1 MTDVRSV
8 LIVDDSAPIAEEL
21 RKLVEGLEGYSVA
34 GIGGDGAEGIKLFRE
49 LKPDVVMMDA
59 VMPVLNGWEATRA
72 ILEID
77 PEARVVI
84 FSAVGDLKQ
93 MKGGAKASIE
103 KPFTAEKIAQ
113 ALSTAFGE

>member
-1 MTDVRSV
+1 M

-34 GIGGDGAEGIKLFRE
+34 GIGGDGAQAIKLFRE
-49 LKPDVVMMDA
+49 LKPDVIMMDA
-59 VMPVLNGWEATRA
+59 VMPVFNGWEATRT

-84 FSAVGDLKQ
+84 VSALGNLKQ
-93 MKGGAKASIE
+93 MKVGAKASIE
-103 KPFTAEKIAQ
+103 KPFTAEKVAQ
-113 ALSTAFGE
+113 ALSTALAE